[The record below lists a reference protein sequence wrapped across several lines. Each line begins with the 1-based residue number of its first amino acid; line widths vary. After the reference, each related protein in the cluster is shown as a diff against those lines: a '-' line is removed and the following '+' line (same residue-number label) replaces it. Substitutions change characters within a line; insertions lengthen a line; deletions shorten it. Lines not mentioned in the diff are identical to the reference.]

1 VKITKLQL
9 KQIIREELEKVDL
22 EKESDSRDLKPE
34 EGIDA
39 AEHAIEIVDALKDLI
54 ADMMGEEKEE

>member
-1 VKITKLQL
+1 MKITKTQL
-9 KQIIREELEKVDL
+9 KQIIKEEFSKLTEA
-22 EKESDSRDLKPE
+22 KESDSRDLKPE

-54 ADMMGEEKEE
+54 SDMRNEEE